1 MINSQ
6 YKKIT
11 QSLRYL
17 ISQSKDDRVN
27 VLLLMKLI
35 WAADRYHLRNYGRL
49 ITNDGYRA
57 LPKGPVCSIALDI
70 ASQSDFLSP
79 EQIDYSKQYV
89 ARDKNDDI
97 IGVLPAEVDYLSDSD
112 LEALE
117 FAWKTFGSMDRF
129 KVVDITHEYPEWNKF
144 ANLFKSGASSEEMD
158 IRDFFENP
166 QKDEYFAISDEQLEA
181 NREKL
186 EEDLALKNSFRV

>member
-27 VLLLMKLI
+27 VLLLMKLV

-49 ITNDGYRA
+49 VTNDGYRA

-70 ASQSDFLSP
+70 ANQSDFLSP

-97 IGVLPAEVDYLSDSD
+97 IGVMPTQMDYLSDSD

-117 FAWKTFGSMDRF
+117 FAWKTFGSKDRF
-129 KVVDITHEYPEWNKF
+129 DVVDITHEYPEWSKF
-144 ANLFKSGASSEEMD
+144 AGLFNSGGSSEEMD
-158 IRDFFENP
+158 IRDFF
-166 QKDEYFAISDEQLEA
+166 KDPANDKYFMMNKEQLDA

-186 EEDLALKNSFRV
+186 EEDLALKNFFRA